1 MMNSPD
7 LSGLQPGQTGGSPNV
22 RGVGQGFGNN
32 PMSPIL
38 ERKQV
43 VQVLTAMFQF
53 LQVLLVQEGLL
64 EKQQFRVFK
73 MLVV

>member
-22 RGVGQGFGNN
+22 RGMSQGFGNN
-32 PMSPIL
+32 PMSPTRAEAGCAGVSSNVPVPPSTPSSI
-38 ERKQV
+38 K
-43 VQVLTAMFQF
+43 
-53 LQVLLVQEGLL
+53 LL